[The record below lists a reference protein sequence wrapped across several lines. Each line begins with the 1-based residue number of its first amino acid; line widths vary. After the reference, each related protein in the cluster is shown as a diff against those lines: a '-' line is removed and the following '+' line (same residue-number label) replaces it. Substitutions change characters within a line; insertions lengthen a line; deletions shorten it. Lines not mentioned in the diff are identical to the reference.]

1 LTAPDT
7 RAQLPA
13 ALSELGL
20 VLSPQAC
27 GQLLGH
33 LDLIAKWNRVY
44 NLTAVRDPAEM
55 WTHHLLD
62 SLAAVRPLAAYWA
75 ARRAAGLL
83 QDASAQPQPWARVEA
98 QAQAQAQLPPYTQ
111 HTQGPPH
118 EGLHILDVGSGAGLP
133 GVTLAIALP
142 QALAAASGRSDAAP
156 YGAQG
161 AVPGEVPAGDVLGDA
176 PGDAPV
182 DAPGGAPGPIPGPV
196 PQAASR
202 LGPAAPP
209 PGAGIRVTCVDT
221 VAKKAGFIRQV
232 GVELGLGWL
241 EAVHGRI
248 ESLKPLQ
255 ADVITCR
262 AFASLSDIV
271 SLTRVHLAPGGVWMA
286 LKGVVPTDEIKALP
300 PDIDVFHVEPL
311 HVPHLNAQRC
321 LVWMRPRPQ
330 R

>member
-1 LTAPDT
+1 MTALDT

-20 VLSPQAC
+20 ALSPQAC

-62 SLAAVRPLAAYWA
+62 SLAAVPPLAAYWA
-75 ARRAAGLL
+75 AGGAAPRAAMRPEDV
-83 QDASAQPQPWARVEA
+83 QAQPLCW
-98 QAQAQAQLPPYTQ
+98 
-111 HTQGPPH
+111 GP
-118 EGLHILDVGSGAGLP
+118 HILDVGSGAGLP

-142 QALAAASGRSDAAP
+142 QALAASGLRP
-156 YGAQG
+156 G
-161 AVPGEVPAGDVLGDA
+161 VPPAG
-176 PGDAPV
+176 
-182 DAPGGAPGPIPGPV
+182 
-196 PQAASR
+196 
-202 LGPAAPP
+202 
-209 PGAGIRVTCVDT
+209 AGVRVTCVDT

-232 GVELGLGWL
+232 AAELGLGCL
-241 EAVHGRI
+241 QAVHGRI

-286 LKGVVPTDEIKALP
+286 LKGVVPTDEMKALP

-311 HVPHLNAQRC
+311 QVPHLSAQRC

-330 R
+330 P

>member
-1 LTAPDT
+1 LTVLDT

-20 VLSPQAC
+20 ALSPQAC

-62 SLAAVRPLAAYWA
+62 SLAAVAPLAAYWA
-75 ARRAAGLL
+75 NRCAAMRPE
-83 QDASAQPQPWARVEA
+83 DPRV
-98 QAQAQAQLPPYTQ
+98 QSPYG
-111 HTQGPPH
+111 GP
-118 EGLHILDVGSGAGLP
+118 HILDVGSGAGLP

-142 QALAAASGRSDAAP
+142 QALAAMPGAMPKAASALGP
-156 YGAQG
+156 G
-161 AVPGEVPAGDVLGDA
+161 VPPAG
-176 PGDAPV
+176 
-182 DAPGGAPGPIPGPV
+182 
-196 PQAASR
+196 
-202 LGPAAPP
+202 
-209 PGAGIRVTCVDT
+209 AGVRVTCVDT

-232 GVELGLGWL
+232 AAELGLGGL
-241 EAVHGRI
+241 QAVHGRI

-271 SLTRVHLAPGGVWMA
+271 SLTRLHLAPGGVWMA

-300 PDIDVFHVEPL
+300 SDIDVFHVEPL
-311 HVPHLNAQRC
+311 QVPHLSAQRC

-330 R
+330 P